1 MPAGNFEPAGF
12 DWEHRNLKSFL
23 DQQRQV
29 QTRMSA
35 LREEQDRVVKSFNTG
50 ATVIRRNIGKINTSV
65 SRLKTRSIT
74 NYKRSVRS
82 IPETWEDAARR
93 VEAASTRINN
103 AGGFGASFRGGGGT
117 RGRGGGAPSGAAAS
131 AGGSASR
138 SSFGA
143 NADPRLRVLEELAAS
158 REYNPGASAFQRQ
171 QAVDQTIRQFEGDNI
186 HRAFRDNLEKVVD
199 ELEKYRREIRETR
212 ELEERTREQR
222 SALRLQARGAGLS
235 GEQVAAAE
243 TRAQSNANLTRESR
257 RLRTELN
264 KDIRAHQRVERAQQK
279 AVDQRRENIRAIAR
293 ERRELIRKFPEQ
305 EKTIRA
311 ISRERLEYE
320 LLTPARRRART
331 ELTRSLDARRQ
342 FGQQGGR
349 LERGLTGLSEKLHR
363 AGRATGGY
371 YTGIGR
377 AAQAGSELIGGLGG
391 VAAAINPVTVGLVAA
406 TAAGAAFFGLASRA
420 AAHEGLIDAFQRTGV
435 SLERLRE
442 GSKGYVADITLMRQA
457 NLALTGTTGMIRT
470 LLRDNLHKFAEI
482 AAAQA
487 RDTGQDVTYLYNS
500 LIEGF
505 KRSSP
510 RIIDNTGLVV
520 KLGQA
525 NKDLAT
531 ELGKTTQQLTQQE
544 QQAALLQAI
553 LRAGERSVR
562 ENADAQETAAQK
574 LQKIGA
580 AITNTFDKIGF
591 ALQPLF
597 SQLLEEAY
605 RVIRP
610 LEDAAPKIGQALSS
624 IVQLIVQAGH
634 GFVQLGRAIFGFY
647 SFVFRL
653 GASFL
658 EPVDN
663 SLSDTYNNIENFV
676 RESLFSFNRWLG
688 RVQAGVSQG
697 FGRLPL
703 FVRNALGL
711 TTKEFEDGGEDATY
725 AYIRGFGTG
734 IRIRL
739 PDFLSFLK
747 SDVADNLIPNS
758 PSPRKGPLKDLHIAG
773 FNVGAGYMNEFN
785 SALAQGYNTTY
796 GILNRLSR
804 MLIGR
809 SPPPDGPLRFLD
821 TGGKNAALAWI
832 DAFIGQDLQPFD
844 TVASNVI
851 KAMGRVATFTKEQVT
866 GRLGELD
873 RIQHAYNDQLNITK
887 ARFEALKGPADRAI
901 AAIDRNIER
910 RLQDIASGD
919 RAAAAIA
926 REFDL
931 RRDKIYEAVDAQ
943 QILIDEAEVQ
953 LGLVKAQQA
962 EERVLLNIRKRAF
975 DEARRAAGG
984 AGGPDVPGFTD
995 PGDLVAGERG
1005 ELPGFRR
1012 AQNVF
1017 YEAELERLRAY
1028 LDAGGRREDLAYFG
1042 FSQEV
1047 IADYERRQRFYRPP
1061 RDDEFYPQDI
1071 GPTRGP
1077 IRTGRGGI
1085 QTERSGIWT
1094 VGDLIAPGGGQ
1105 PRDRSGLR
1113 ERFLNAPRVHLGRL
1127 LMLIQDNNRKIEA
1140 EEERAQQ
1147 SRLAVQQLAN
1157 TRIINEMREHY
1168 SQLTTTQNEEL
1179 TKQETRQATFSTVNR
1194 AHIDDYIERLTGGE
1208 NSLKASVAAF
1218 FGGSSPDSW
1227 SYYLNKGA
1235 VDTGEFVAQV
1245 TAHYNDIIAKARETA
1260 QQLRRISFAPS
1271 GGGGISFVGP
1281 TPVQGFAR
1289 GGVAGPGFFIAGEEG
1304 PELIL
1309 TQRQLAVIP
1318 ADVTRELRAFASGV
1332 SEYRGPSAPRGGGSS
1347 VSNSSQVINNNFV
1360 VPDNVDLVRRLRMNG
1375 IG

>member
-29 QTRMSA
+29 QNRMSA
-35 LREEQDRVVKSFNTG
+35 LRAEQDRVVKSFNTG

-93 VEAASTRINN
+93 VEAASARINN

-117 RGRGGGAPSGAAAS
+117 RGRGGAAGS
-131 AGGSASR
+131 QGGGASR
-138 SSFGA
+138 TGFGS

-158 REYNPGASAFQRQ
+158 QEYNPGASAFQRQ
-171 QAVDQTIRQFEGDNI
+171 RAVDQTIRQFEGDNI

-212 ELEERTREQR
+212 EVEERTREQR

-243 TRAQSNANLTRESR
+243 TRAQSSANLTRESR
-257 RLRTELN
+257 RLQTELN
-264 KDIRAHQRVERAQQK
+264 KDVRAHQRVERAQQK

-293 ERRELIRKFPEQ
+293 ERRELINANPEH
-305 EKTIRA
+305 ERLIRSIA
-311 ISRERLEYE
+311 RERLAYE
-320 LLTPARRRART
+320 QLTPARRRART

-553 LRAGERSVR
+553 LKAGERSVR
-562 ENADAQETAAQK
+562 ENADAQETSAQK

-580 AITNTFDKIGF
+580 TITNIFDKIGF

-610 LEDAAPKIGQALSS
+610 LEDAAPKIGQVLSS
-624 IVQLIVQAGH
+624 IVQLIVQAAH
-634 GFVQLGRAIFGFY
+634 GFVQLAKTTFGFFQ
-647 SFVFRL
+647 FVFRL
-653 GASFL
+653 GTSFL
-658 EPVDN
+658 GPTDK
-663 SLSDTYNNIENFV
+663 SLSDTHDNIGDFV
-676 RESLFSFNRWLG
+676 RESLFSFNRFFG
-688 RVQAGVSQG
+688 TFQANLSKVFSG
-697 FGRLPL
+697 LPI
-703 FVRNALGL
+703 FVRDALGL
-711 TTKEFEDGGEDATY
+711 TTDEIDDSAEEMGSGYIKALTKGMLGE
-725 AYIRGFGTG
+725 
-734 IRIRL
+734 L
-739 PDFLSFLK
+739 PVFRMTLDLFSANMK
-747 SDVADNLIPNS
+747 TNS
-758 PSPRKGPLKDLHIAG
+758 PAPRVGPLKDLHIHG

-785 SALAQGYNTTY
+785 SALAQGYATTHS
-796 GILNRLSR
+796 ILNRLGR

-832 DAFIGQDLQPFD
+832 DAFIGQDLQPFE

-873 RIQHAYNDQLNITK
+873 TIQHAYNDQLNITK

-931 RRDKIYEAVDAQ
+931 RRDRIYEAVDAQ

-975 DEARRAAGG
+975 DEARRAAG

-995 PGDLVAGERG
+995 PGDLEPGERG
-1005 ELPGFRR
+1005 ELPGFNR
-1012 AQNVF
+1012 AANVF

-1028 LDAGGRREDLAYFG
+1028 LAAGGRREDLAYFG
-1042 FSQEV
+1042 FSKEV
-1047 IADYERRQRFYRPP
+1047 IADYDNRRRGLGSPPPFYLEALNAATGPGTRTRTPILIPDNLIDSSNFYEQTIAEPGVPGQYGRPLTLAESLAAVVEHNKRIEEAQAERRRKQ
-1061 RDDEFYPQDI
+1061 EAAEAK
-1071 GPTRGP
+1071 
-1077 IRTGRGGI
+1077 
-1085 QTERSGIWT
+1085 ERE
-1094 VGDLIAPGGGQ
+1094 
-1105 PRDRSGLR
+1105 DRLER
-1113 ERFLNAPRVHLGRL
+1113 ER
-1127 LMLIQDNNRKIEA
+1127 
-1140 EEERAQQ
+1140 
-1147 SRLAVQQLAN
+1147 LAN
-1157 TRIINEMREHY
+1157 YRIQEELRLHY
-1168 SQLTTTQNEEL
+1168 SQLATTQNEAL
-1179 TKQETRQATFSTVNR
+1179 TKQENRQATFTTVNR
-1194 AHIDDYIERLTGGE
+1194 GHIDDYIEDLTGGDD
-1208 NSLKASVAAF
+1208 SLKASIAAF

-1227 SYYLNKGA
+1227 SYYLDKGA
-1235 VDTGEFVAQV
+1235 LDTGEFVAQV
-1245 TAHYNDIIAKARETA
+1245 TAHYNAIIAKARETA
-1260 QQLRRISFAPS
+1260 RELATITFTPS
-1271 GGGGISFVGP
+1271 RGFSGIPFGFPGDVP
-1281 TPVQGFAR
+1281 GFAR

-1332 SEYRGPSAPRGGGSS
+1332 SEYRAPSAPRGGGST